1 MYKSDNHGCSIS
13 RKLKQSYIWQSSG
26 YEVVN
31 EVSDVWRVQHT
42 HRRVKCASKMFREPA
57 IRDERSTRDFDTIS
71 PRIDLKLL
79 RFRRTWLFAFLW
91 FCNELISALRIFSVM
106 ISGDREE
113 ATMAPRGISER
124 GVHGIYGYGL
134 KAAIV
139 MTVVL
144 DITFVWRSFLIL

>member
-1 MYKSDNHGCSIS
+1 MCKSDNHGCSKS

-26 YEVVN
+26 YEAAN
-31 EVSDVWRVQHT
+31 EGCDIWRTQPQ
-42 HRRVKCASKMFREPA
+42 HRRAKCTSRMFREPA
-57 IRDERSTRDFDTIS
+57 IRDKRSTRDFDTIT
-71 PRIDLKLL
+71 PRIDLELL
-79 RFRRTWLFAFLW
+79 RFRRIWLFAFLW